1 MLYFSRW
8 KIILVVAVVLVG
20 IAYALPNALP
30 KNTLSGLPE
39 WMPNK
44 QVHLGLDLQGGSHLL
59 LEVDTEELRADWL
72 EAIRDD
78 VRVALRE
85 KRIGYRNLRVTE
97 EHVSVTIRD
106 SSRADEAFQTVSDLA
121 QPIDGNLLTGTGGG
135 TDIEVQRDGDQLFV
149 DLTEEAFAQRLR
161 SAVGSTIETIRRRID
176 ALGTTEP
183 NIQRQGVE
191 RVLVQVP
198 GLQDP
203 ARLKD
208 LLGQTAKLTFQ
219 LVDQS
224 MSPEEA
230 EANRP
235 PPGSAVYPADD
246 SAVQENYLLKK
257 RAIISGGDLVDAQ
270 PSFDQRTNE
279 PIVTFRFNSSGA
291 RRFGDVTSENVGRP
305 FAIVLDGK
313 VISAPVIQ
321 EPILG
326 GTGQISGDFSVEE
339 ANNLAILLRSGALP
353 ASLTILE
360 ERTVGPSLGADS
372 VAAGEIAGIVGLI
385 GVVIF
390 MLIAYGLFGIFANIA
405 LLANIGMILGVLSA
419 LQATLTLPGIAG
431 IVLTVGMAVDANVL
445 IFERI
450 REELRAGKTPIAAV
464 DIGFSRAVSTILDA
478 NITTFIAALILFWL
492 GSGPVRGF
500 AVTLSIGIFTS
511 VFMALMFTRMMVAL
525 WLQQTR
531 PRTVPI

>member
-1 MLYFSRW
+1 MLHFSRW
-8 KIILVVAVVLVG
+8 KIGFVVLVVLLG
-20 IAYALPNALP
+20 IVYALPNMFP
-30 KNTLSGLPE
+30 KRMLSGLPE
-39 WMPNK
+39 FLPDK

-59 LEVDTEELRADWL
+59 LQVDTDELRKDWL
-72 EAIRDD
+72 AAIRDD
-78 VRVALRE
+78 VRRVLRDE
-85 KRIGYRNLRVTE
+85 RIGYRNLRVNDGQ
-97 EHVSVTIRD
+97 VSVDIRKPAEVD
-106 SSRADEAFQTVSDLA
+106 RAFEVVSGLA
-121 QPIDGNLLTGTGGG
+121 QPLDGNLLTGVRGA
-135 TDIEVQRDGDQLFV
+135 TDIEVERSGDARLEV
-149 DLTEEAFAQRLR
+149 RLSEEAFAQRLS

-183 NIQRQGVE
+183 TIQRQGID

-203 ARLKD
+203 ERLKE
-208 LLGQTAKLTFQ
+208 LIGQTAKLTFH
-219 LVDQS
+219 LVDES
-224 MSPEEA
+224 MRADEA
-230 EANRP
+230 AANRP
-235 PPGSAVYPADD
+235 PPGSAVFPSQDGSGLD
-246 SAVQENYLLKK
+246 YLLKK
-257 RAIISGGDLVDAQ
+257 RAIVSGEDLVDAQ
-270 PSFDQRTNE
+270 PSFDQNTNE
-279 PIVTFRFNSSGA
+279 PVVTFRFNASGA
-291 RRFGDVTSENVGRP
+291 LKFAEVTEENVGRP
-305 FAIVLDGK
+305 FAIVLDEK

-321 EPILG
+321 EPIRG
-326 GTGQISGDFSVEE
+326 GAGQISGDFTVEE

-372 VAAGEIAGIVGLI
+372 VAAGQIAGIVGLV

-390 MLIAYGLFGIFANIA
+390 MLLAFGLFGVFANIA
-405 LLANIGMILGVLSA
+405 LLANIAMILGVLSA

-464 DIGFSRAVSTILDA
+464 DVGFSRAVSTILDA

-511 VFMALMFTRMMVAL
+511 VFMALMFTRMLVVL
-525 WLQQTR
+525 WLQRTR
-531 PRTVPI
+531 PRAIPI